1 MPFTRSAGFASALP
15 IVAAMDAAMIFSGRP
30 SRDSAPFEASCILE
44 RNRSTFRCRRSWRW
58 EDGLVLEE
66 LVGAHPDARIDDLAE
81 HARAHT
87 TSQAADAFCAG
98 HLHTD

>member
-1 MPFTRSAGFASALP
+1 M
-15 IVAAMDAAMIFSGRP
+15 
-30 SRDSAPFEASCILE
+30 
-44 RNRSTFRCRRSWRW
+44 FRCRRSWRW

-87 TSQAADAFCAG
+87 ASEAADAFCAG